1 MENGATQVYA
11 VVTHAV
17 LSGKAIDVLNN
28 SQLTRLVVV
37 SFVTLLSVWEGDLIP

>member
-37 SFVTLLSVWEGDLIP
+37 RYLLTLK